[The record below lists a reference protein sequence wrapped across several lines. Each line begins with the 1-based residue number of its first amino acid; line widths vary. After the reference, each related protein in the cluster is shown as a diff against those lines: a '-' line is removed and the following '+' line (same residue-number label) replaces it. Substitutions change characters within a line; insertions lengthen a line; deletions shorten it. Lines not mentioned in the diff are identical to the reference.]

1 MFVELMALWLAIG
14 EGGGVRCGCGVVL
27 WGMRGIMRK
36 SGVNRVVAVVA
47 AVFVAT
53 GAAMV
58 TAGAAWSAP
67 QHHHPVLPKIRSAH
81 SVLRFDEAAGLVE
94 LTIPTPP
101 CPVSNEDCE
110 WMLLIN
116 EPKVAGEPTVG
127 SVTGRSGVLALTF
140 PNFCGVIQADSL
152 IGPAPW
158 TPTHGVRHRI
168 NTCTTPT
175 TTTTT
180 KPKVISTTT
189 TTTTKPPVVSAA
201 STTPTTS
208 ALPFTMATSVSP
220 TTTPAHV
227 AATPAAAQLPFTGF
241 DLKPLV
247 LLGSALILFGGLLL
261 TTVESRRRALQRAA
275 AIRLDDVRE
284 GTRKASSWFLGL

>member
-1 MFVELMALWLAIG
+1 
-14 EGGGVRCGCGVVL
+14 
-27 WGMRGIMRK
+27 
-36 SGVNRVVAVVA
+36 
-47 AVFVAT
+47 
-53 GAAMV
+53 MV

-67 QHHHPVLPKIRSAH
+67 RHDAQLSARATHHDVQPSVRSTH
-81 SVLRFDEAAGLVE
+81 SVLRFDVTAGMAE

-101 CPVSNEDCE
+101 CPVSNVHCQ

-116 EPKVAGEPTVG
+116 EPMVPGEPIVG
-127 SVTGRSGVLALTF
+127 SVTGTSGVLALTF

-158 TPTHGVRHRI
+158 TPTHGLRHRI

-180 KPKVISTTT
+180 TKPAVIST

-208 ALPFTMATSVSP
+208 ALPFTMATSASP
-220 TTTPAHV
+220 TTTPGHV
-227 AATPAAAQLPFTGF
+227 AATPAAAQLPFTGL
-241 DLKPLV
+241 DIKPLV

-275 AIRLDDVRE
+275 AIRLEDVRE